1 VTVTS
6 RFGGRRANRD
16 YVKWLAVLAGVV
28 CFAWVVSFLF
38 RPSFPKPTTSFDL
51 NQARWDPMEKSDSV
65 EQSSGEDAAI
75 VGDDSRNETVFSVSA
90 GDPNSRNETVFNV
103 SAGDEN
109 LNTSDDVDVLEATR
123 GALQGP
129 DANETKVISIVANGN
144 GAAANSS
151 LDDEGG
157 PREASPG
164 SEASV
169 PKNGTRGAN
178 ETAAEEEGRWT
189 KRMMIPAS
197 VATVEDQYFCTAM
210 PLERES
216 QAIKSFTPRANVEFV
231 HHMVVYTCEEEPKPR
246 NPRTIVTSD
255 GQEHVVW
262 DCLEEPVCIS
272 SQGYDFG
279 RIIYAWALGAEKFDT
294 GPDTGFVVGSRPG
307 INAPYIV
314 LQTHFLKPASAA
326 TREEFG
332 EVEFEF
338 STEFP
343 QKILSI
349 DLFANSRFVLP
360 PKEAKVE
367 VEARCCMQGS
377 SSANLYAYRVHA
389 HSFARNI
396 SLSIGDE
403 MIASGDPQLPHFF
416 TKTNDP
422 NKKLNFGSDWMATC
436 TYDTEDSDSP
446 IYVGQGHNNEMC
458 NMYLMLSSHVPL
470 FSTCQ
475 SRAAA
480 PLLSYPDCKIP
491 PYVVTE
497 EYLEGRLTVKTVL
510 EVPGMGQV
518 AGLHMGFNGSAHH
531 MLIFHRADREMLQYD
546 HTGPIQSDAFMV
558 WDTKKNRVTAQF
570 GRGLSVL
577 PHGLTID
584 RDFNIWTTDVDSQL
598 AYKYD
603 PTGKLIFTVGLQGH
617 RGSDKE
623 HLCRPTEVAVSNS
636 GEFFVS
642 DGYCNSRVM
651 KYSAA
656 GEVMEEFAL
665 KGAFVPHSLVLDD
678 CSATLFVADRE
689 NSQIRLVN
697 ANDGTEGRPINLTS
711 YGKVYSLTKDEY
723 GNIYAL
729 AWDRNFS
736 RKVYLLQLQGG
747 NLSGPFSYEFASYDI
762 AAVELPGIQYPHDFA
777 VSYNFAEHSLHIFVG
792 ETGPGP
798 HGKIT
803 LFDFSLL

>member
-1 VTVTS
+1 MQPLDGVTVTS
-6 RFGGRRANRD
+6 RFGGRRASRD
-16 YVKWLAVLAGVV
+16 YARWLAVLAGVV
-28 CFAWVVSFLF
+28 CFAWVISFLF
-38 RPSFPKPTTSFDL
+38 RPSLPKSTTSFDL
-51 NQARWDPMEKSDSV
+51 SQARWDSMEKNDSV
-65 EQSSGEDAAI
+65 EQNLRGNTVI
-75 VGDDSRNETVFSVSA
+75 VGDARD
-90 GDPNSRNETVFNV
+90 ETVFNV
-103 SAGDEN
+103 SVDDESN
-109 LNTSDDVDVLEATR
+109 LNTSDLDVLNATR

-129 DANETKVISIVANGN
+129 NVNETKGFSVDGNGN
-144 GAAANSS
+144 TVTANSS

-157 PREASPG
+157 APEASHG
-164 SEASV
+164 REVSV
-169 PKNGTRGAN
+169 PKNVTKGAN
-178 ETAAEEEGRWT
+178 EAAVEEEGRWT

-197 VATVEDQYFCTAM
+197 VANAEDQYFCTAM
-210 PLERES
+210 SLERES

-231 HHMVVYTCEEEPKPR
+231 HHMVVYTCKEEPKPR

-255 GQEHVVW
+255 GQEQVVW

-279 RIIYAWALGAEKFDT
+279 RIIYAWALGAEKFDA
-294 GPDTGFVVGSRPG
+294 GPDTGFVVGPRPG

-314 LQTHFLKPASAA
+314 LQTHFLKPSSAA
-326 TREEFG
+326 TRGEVG

-338 STEFP
+338 SSDFP
-343 QKILSI
+343 QKVLSI

-360 PKEAKVE
+360 PKEPKVE

-377 SSANLYAYRVHA
+377 GSANLYAYRVHA
-389 HSFARNI
+389 HNFARNI
-396 SLSIGDE
+396 SLSIGGE

-416 TKTNDP
+416 TKTNDTD
-422 NKKLNFGSDWMATC
+422 KKLDFGSDWMATC
-436 TYDTEDSDSP
+436 AYDTEDSESP
-446 IYVGQGHNNEMC
+446 IYAGEGHNNEMC

-470 FSTCQ
+470 FSMCP

-480 PLLSYPDCKIP
+480 PILSYPDCKIP

-497 EYLEGRLTVKTVL
+497 EYLGGRLSVKTVL
-510 EVPGMGQV
+510 EVPGMGQI

-598 AYKYD
+598 ASKYD
-603 PTGKLIFTVGLQGH
+603 RSGNLIFTVGLQGH

-697 ANDGTEGRPINLTS
+697 ANDGTEGRSINLTS

-729 AWDRNFS
+729 AWDRDFS

-747 NLSGPFSYEFASYDI
+747 NLSGLPLSYEFAVYDI

-803 LFDFSLL
+803 LFSFSLL